1 MKRSGLTLRVFTS
14 SAIFLAIVLAVA
26 STSFAQTENKIT
38 RQVELE
44 PVDGSPFI
52 ITGGDW
58 QYPGNNAP
66 PASASGTL
74 HTFGGTSVVQYRFN
88 AMPIRQLSGDGSY
101 SLYVTTQAS
110 PADYVHGE
118 RNSGRIQFNTDWN
131 GHVNLWGV
139 LVFLTDLDAPTI
151 TLFIAYD
158 PDDGEPFDPG
168 SDMGRIV
175 FSGTSMRE

>member
-1 MKRSGLTLRVFTS
+1 VTVLKRSGLTLRVFTS

-74 HTFGGTSVVQYRFN
+74 HT
-88 AMPIRQLSGDGSY
+88 
-101 SLYVTTQAS
+101 
-110 PADYVHGE
+110 VHGE